1 MDKNSPWI
9 KNYHNFPF
17 GDDYPTGTMWECFDS
32 SAAESPDFSA
42 ISYMGK
48 EYGYSFVKAEILN
61 TAKAFTALG
70 VKKGTRVAIC
80 LPNIP
85 QAVFC
90 LYALSRIGG
99 IAAMIHPL
107 SAEKEL
113 TVLLKEAECDYCV
126 ILDSFGGKF
135 SDAEKTLP
143 HIKYIVTDPAEY
155 LGCFKSY
162 AYKLLKARK
171 YQKDLPKNTVKW
183 RDFICN
189 GRKTEL
195 PAVTEANRESVA
207 LILFSG
213 GTTGVP
219 KGIALSDYNVNAMA
233 TQINIIDRNH
243 MRKGRT
249 LAALPI
255 FHGFGLGVCI
265 HAPLI
270 NSGTTVL
277 VPKVNTDEISKLL
290 ETVNVFAGV
299 PSLFDAIMQNR
310 YKPSLKGLLGIY
322 SGGDCMSV
330 GTKRRFNEYL
340 KERGCTAQIQEGYGA
355 TECFAASCLT
365 PYFDYSEEGIGFPL
379 PDTYFMICAPDS
391 HEELPRNTDGE
402 ICLRGPSVMLGYLGH
417 EEETAKVLRTHS
429 DGNVWLHTGDMGY
442 MDDDGRVYFRQR
454 IKRMI
459 VTNGYNVYPA
469 RVEEILEA
477 HPKVRQCCVIGA
489 PDERKGQKVKA
500 FVVPQGECNEE
511 ELLTE
516 LKEHLRKHVA
526 KYALP
531 KEIVFLKELP
541 KTKLNKIDYK
551 ALE

>member
-1 MDKNSPWI
+1 MDKSSPWI
-9 KNYHNFPF
+9 KNCPDFSF
-17 GDDYPTGTMWECFDS
+17 GDDYPTGTMWECFDR
-32 SAAESPDFSA
+32 SAGKTPDFSA
-42 ISYMGK
+42 ISYMSK
-48 EYGYSFVKAEILN
+48 EYSYSFVKAEVLN
-61 TAKAFTALG
+61 TAKAFSALG

-99 IAAMIHPL
+99 VAAMIHPL

-113 TVLLKEAECDYCV
+113 TVLLKEAECEYCV
-126 ILDSFGGKF
+126 IMDSFGGKF
-135 SDAEKTLP
+135 ADAEKALP

-155 LGCFKSY
+155 LGFFKSS
-162 AYKLLKARK
+162 AYKLLKSRK
-171 YQKDLPKNTVKW
+171 HQCTLPENTVKW
-183 RDFICN
+183 RDFICG

-195 PAVTEANRESVA
+195 SDAVEESKESVA

-219 KGIALSDYNVNAMA
+219 KGIALSDYNVNAMS

-270 NSGTTVL
+270 NCGTTVL
-277 VPKVNTDEISKLL
+277 VPKVNTDEIVKLL

-299 PSLFDAIMQNR
+299 PSLFDAIVQCGSRPN
-310 YKPSLKGLLGIY
+310 LKGLLGIY

-330 GTKRRFNEYL
+330 AVKRRFNEYL
-340 KERGCTAQIQEGYGA
+340 KNCGCTARVQEGYGA

-379 PDTYFMICAPDS
+379 PDTCFMICAPDGE
-391 HEELPRNTDGE
+391 EELPRNTDGE

-477 HPKVRQCCVIGA
+477 HPKVMQCCVIGA
-489 PDERKGQKVKA
+489 PDERKGQRVKA
-500 FVVPQGECNEE
+500 FVVPQGEYDQD
-511 ELLTE
+511 ELTAE
-516 LKEHLRKHVA
+516 LQEHLKKNVA